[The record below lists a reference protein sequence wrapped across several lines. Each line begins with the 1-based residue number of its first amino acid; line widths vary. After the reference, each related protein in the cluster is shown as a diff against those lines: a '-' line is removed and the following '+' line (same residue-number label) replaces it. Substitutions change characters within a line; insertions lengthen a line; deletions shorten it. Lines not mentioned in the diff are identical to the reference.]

1 MIKALNKNLMKK
13 NDFKKIKKKLRL
25 IGQKILLNTFKE
37 IDLLLKNEL

>member
-13 NDFKKIKKKLRL
+13 NDFNESKKITFDWS
-25 IGQKILLNTFKE
+25 KILLNTFKE

>member
-13 NDFKKIKKKLRL
+13 NDFNRIQKKLRL